1 MYKNILLI
9 TNFKDEDTKTLLKAI
24 NIAKSMEAKLT
35 ILHVDSS
42 EYDKTI
48 ASAYRGANGMR
59 YDNYIEKMYN
69 SESKNKLEN
78 YEAFKYIASALEK
91 KNLDVEVLNE
101 TSTNVA
107 KTTLSLICPE
117 YNIDLVICPQSVDS
131 KVKIQFEKKTTSALI
146 KDSSVDVLII
156 K

>member
-9 TNFKDEDTKTLLKAI
+9 TDFQDEDTKILLKAI
-24 NIAKSMEAKLT
+24 NLAKVMEAKLT

-42 EYDKTI
+42 DYDKTI

-59 YDNYIEKMYN
+59 YDKYIESMYDTETKKK
-69 SESKNKLEN
+69 SEN

-91 KNLDVEVLNE
+91 KNLDVEVLTE
-101 TSTNVA
+101 TSTNLA
-107 KTTLSLICPE
+107 KTTLNIICPE
-117 YNIDLVICPQSVDS
+117 QGIDLIVCSQAVDN
-131 KVKIQFEKKTTSALI
+131 KAKIQFEKKATSRFI
-146 KDSSVDVLII
+146 KDPSVDVLVI